1 MNGYFGSELQNQLG
15 LDFKFKLLFTKN
27 EYFYSRFNAI
37 EMIEK
42 EYIEPNEG
50 FTQTI
55 VVKTGNFKTLYISG
69 QIGEGAD
76 LEAQT
81 IATFQNL
88 EKQLTNCNASFKDVV
103 KMNTY
108 IVNFNPEVDLQIFR
122 KVRKEFLGNENYPAS
137 TLVGVESLGKKEWL
151 IEIEAIAVI

>member
-1 MNGYFGSELQNQLG
+1 
-15 LDFKFKLLFTKN
+15 
-27 EYFYSRFNAI
+27 
-37 EMIEK
+37 MIEK

-50 FTQTI
+50 FSQTV

-69 QIGEGAD
+69 QIGDGAN

-88 EKQLTNCNASFKDVV
+88 EKQLQNCNATFKDVV

-108 IVNFNPEVDLQIFR
+108 VVNFNPEADLPIFR
-122 KVRKEFLGNENYPAS
+122 KVRKQFLGNEDYPAS
-137 TLVGVESLGKKEWL
+137 TLVGIQSLGKNEWL
-151 IEIEAIAVI
+151 IEIEAIAVVE

>member
-1 MNGYFGSELQNQLG
+1 
-15 LDFKFKLLFTKN
+15 
-27 EYFYSRFNAI
+27 
-37 EMIEK
+37 MIEK

-50 FTQTI
+50 FSQTV

-69 QIGEGAD
+69 QIGDGAN

-88 EKQLTNCNASFKDVV
+88 EKQLQNCNATFKDVV

-108 IVNFNPEVDLQIFR
+108 IVNFNPEVDLPIFR
-122 KVRKEFLGNENYPAS
+122 KVRKHFLGNENYPAS
-137 TLVGVESLGKKEWL
+137 TLVGIQSLGRKEWL
-151 IEIEAIAVI
+151 IEIEAIAVIE

>member
-1 MNGYFGSELQNQLG
+1 
-15 LDFKFKLLFTKN
+15 
-27 EYFYSRFNAI
+27 
-37 EMIEK
+37 MIEK

-50 FTQTI
+50 FSQTV
-55 VVKTGNFKTLYISG
+55 VVKSGNFKTLYISG
-69 QIGEGAD
+69 QIGDGDD

-108 IVNFNPEVDLQIFR
+108 IVNFNPEIDLPIFR

-137 TLVGVESLGKKEWL
+137 TLVGVESLGRKEWL
-151 IEIEAIAVI
+151 IEIEAIAVVE

>member
-1 MNGYFGSELQNQLG
+1 
-15 LDFKFKLLFTKN
+15 
-27 EYFYSRFNAI
+27 
-37 EMIEK
+37 MIEK

-50 FTQTI
+50 FSQTV

-69 QIGEGAD
+69 QIGDGAN

-88 EKQLTNCNASFKDVV
+88 EKQLANCNATFKDVV

-108 IVNFNPEVDLQIFR
+108 IVNFNPEVDLPIFR
-122 KVRKEFLGNENYPAS
+122 KVRAAFLGNENYPAS
-137 TLVGVESLGKKEWL
+137 TLVGIKSLGRKEWL
-151 IEIEAIAVI
+151 IEIEAIAVVE

>member
-1 MNGYFGSELQNQLG
+1 
-15 LDFKFKLLFTKN
+15 
-27 EYFYSRFNAI
+27 
-37 EMIEK
+37 MIEK

-50 FTQTI
+50 FSQTV

-69 QIGEGAD
+69 QIGDGAN
-76 LEAQT
+76 LEVQT

-88 EKQLTNCNASFKDVV
+88 EKQLQNCNATFKDVV

-108 IVNFNPEVDLQIFR
+108 IVNFNPEIDLPVFR

-137 TLVGVESLGKKEWL
+137 TLVGVESLGRKEWL
-151 IEIEAIAVI
+151 IEIEAIAVVE

>member
-1 MNGYFGSELQNQLG
+1 
-15 LDFKFKLLFTKN
+15 
-27 EYFYSRFNAI
+27 
-37 EMIEK
+37 MIEK

-50 FTQTI
+50 FSQTV

-69 QIGEGAD
+69 QIGDGDD

-88 EKQLTNCNASFKDVV
+88 EKQLANCNATFKDVV

-108 IVNFNPEVDLQIFR
+108 IVNFNPEIDLPVFR
-122 KVRKEFLGNENYPAS
+122 KVRKEFLGTENYPAS
-137 TLVGVESLGKKEWL
+137 TLVGIQSLGRKEWL
-151 IEIEAIAVI
+151 IEIEAIAVVE

>member
-1 MNGYFGSELQNQLG
+1 MI
-15 LDFKFKLLFTKN
+15 KLKLKLKN
-27 EYFYSRFNAI
+27 KLVFYSRFNAI

-42 EYIEPNEG
+42 DYIEPNEG
-50 FTQTI
+50 FSQTV

-69 QIGEGAD
+69 QIGDGVD

-81 IATFQNL
+81 ITTFQNL
-88 EKQLTNCNASFKDVV
+88 EKQLSNCNATFKDVV

-108 IVNFNPEVDLQIFR
+108 IVNFNPEIDLPIFR

-137 TLVGVESLGKKEWL
+137 TLVGVESLGRKEWL
-151 IEIEAIAVI
+151 IEIEAIAVVE

>member
-1 MNGYFGSELQNQLG
+1 
-15 LDFKFKLLFTKN
+15 
-27 EYFYSRFNAI
+27 
-37 EMIEK
+37 MIEK

-50 FTQTI
+50 FTQTV

-69 QIGEGAD
+69 QIGDGAN

-88 EKQLTNCNASFKDVV
+88 EKQLQNCNATFKDVV

-108 IVNFNPEVDLQIFR
+108 IVNFNPEVDLPIFR

-137 TLVGVESLGKKEWL
+137 TLVGVESLGRKEWL
-151 IEIEAIAVI
+151 IEIEAIAVIE